1 MRENESF
8 SKKKTRRRRNQS
20 TPLVSSLIRC
30 ISVSDISLIYA
41 RTPEGR
47 IAWPALQNLILPNPV
62 SLTNHQSS
70 FIHQTL
76 IRRNSIN
83 STTSS
88 VTSPTYLSSNT
99 VTKFSCTVYTCN
111 SQHCKLFQFVC
122 GTLQTA
128 VDRDRSFRLRSFNP
142 VREDSSLWRL
152 LGLLVNPELPN
163 Q

>member
-1 MRENESF
+1 MYFCFRFISYLCAH
-8 SKKKTRRRRNQS
+8 TRGEDC
-20 TPLVSSLIRC
+20 LASSPEP
-30 ISVSDISLIYA
+30 IS
-41 RTPEGR
+41 
-47 IAWPALQNLILPNPV
+47 PNPV

-70 FIHQTL
+70 FIHPTL
-76 IRRNSIN
+76 IRRNFTN
-83 STTSS
+83 STTSPI
-88 VTSPTYLSSNT
+88 TFPANLSSNT

-111 SQHCKLFQFVC
+111 SQQKAFSKLFQFVC